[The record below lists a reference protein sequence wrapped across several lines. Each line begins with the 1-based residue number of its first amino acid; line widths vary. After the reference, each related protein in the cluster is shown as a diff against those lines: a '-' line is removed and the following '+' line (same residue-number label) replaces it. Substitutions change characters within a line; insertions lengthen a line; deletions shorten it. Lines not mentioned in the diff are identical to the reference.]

1 MRTTAARYALL
12 AVLAA
17 IAVVLFIVLSSGDD
31 EDPGTDTQAAE
42 AVTQGAGN
50 GVTVETG
57 VAANIVVENG
67 EPVGGVV
74 PIEASRGERISLTI
88 EVDPPE
94 DEVHVHG
101 YEITEPARSSP
112 VQLSFEAELDGV
124 FEIELHRT
132 DGSEVEIAKLR
143 VNP

>member
-1 MRTTAARYALL
+1 MRATAARYGLL

-17 IAVVLFIVLSSGDD
+17 IAVGLFIVLSSGDD
-31 EDPGTDTQAAE
+31 EDSSTDTQAA
-42 AVTQGAGN
+42 ATGATVTQGER
-50 GVTVETG
+50 TVETG
-57 VAANIVVENG
+57 VAANIIVENG
-67 EPVGGVV
+67 EPAGGVL

-94 DEVHVHG
+94 EEVHVHG

-112 VQLSFEAELDGV
+112 VQLSFEADLDGV

-132 DGSEVEIAKLR
+132 DGSEVEIAELR

>member
-1 MRTTAARYALL
+1 MRATAARYALL

-17 IAVVLFIVLSSGDD
+17 IAVVLFIVLSSGGD
-31 EDPGTDTQAAE
+31 EDSPTDTRAAE
-42 AVTQGAGN
+42 VTQGAGN
-50 GVTVETG
+50 GITVETG

-94 DEVHVHG
+94 EEIHVHG
-101 YEITEPARSSP
+101 YEITEPARSNP
-112 VQLSFEAELDGV
+112 VQLSFEADLDGV

-143 VNP
+143 VDP

>member
-1 MRTTAARYALL
+1 MRATAARYALL

-31 EDPGTDTQAAE
+31 EDSGTDTQAA
-42 AVTQGAGN
+42 GN
-50 GVTVETG
+50 DVTVETG

-94 DEVHVHG
+94 EEVHVHG

-112 VQLSFEAELDGV
+112 VQLSFEADLDGV